1 MEQLMASDLATWL
14 GTLYKKGEDLTKIPV
29 YIGDDDELN
38 GIHTAWFCQRV
49 EEKKEEDKCFIEMI
63 NENSCNVPFKKK
75 AILIS

>member
-1 MEQLMASDLATWL
+1 MKQLMASDLATLL

-38 GIHTAWFCQRV
+38 GIHTAWFCQKV
-49 EEKKEEDKCFIEMI
+49 EEKQDEDIYYIKMI
-63 NENSCNVPFKKK
+63 NETNCNVPFKKK